1 MYVGI
6 RRIAKWVGRA
16 TPRRG
21 GGRLGLAAGWGM
33 GSFAVLGED
42 LLLAAILIA
51 TR

>member
-6 RRIAKWVGRA
+6 RRIAKRVGRA